1 MKVDTIRIPCLDL
14 TESSEFYE
22 RSIGLKKS
30 FGSPDEGYVGFQ
42 LENAQLL
49 LEPQESGEFECGRY
63 LGFSVAVEDIFVFY
77 RECRERSVTFTGPP
91 EKQDWGGVMTHIR
104 DCSDNSFSVVQ
115 QTI

>member
-1 MKVDTIRIPCLDL
+1 MRVSTIRIPCLNL

-22 RSIGLKKS
+22 RSIGLKKV
-30 FGSPDEGYVGFQ
+30 FGRPEEGYVGFQ

-63 LGFSVAVEDIFVFY
+63 LGFSVAVDDVFAFHK
-77 RECRERSVTFTGPP
+77 ECCERGVTFTTPP

-104 DCSDNSFSVVQ
+104 DCSGNSFSVVQ
-115 QTI
+115 QTT